1 MIIFKGI
8 IMMLL
13 TLNVFSK
20 EGLFMI
26 KLFILLLVP
35 FVLCSCHSDSVK
47 DHFSFYYAEYDDD
60 DIRVYNTKVNNP
72 TGFTNEF
79 VYALPNDDSLYDP
92 VYLFPQYA
100 YMNDL
105 WLLSSP
111 SEINPAYTHNMYD
124 GDSLRYMSYW
134 LSPSDQEGIYLLS
147 DERGTL
153 NRIDISEF
161 EDIRLL
167 SMSVDIQHTKVYI
180 CFQNSTTIYI
190 LSTDISTDLTTSSI
204 IVLDDLLE
212 AAEIEK
218 PLYPYHTKGY
228 MNIYGCEQGFLFN
241 EGANVYIIS
250 PETQEINLLF
260 SEKDIINPL
269 PYFDSYREGYN
280 FIYDCFYQNGF
291 YLISFPTLNELPGQY
306 IVIYTKDSVY
316 YGYIKITESA
326 LSMYDKDNRLIEE
339 ITGKFF
345 PRLFIRM

>member
-1 MIIFKGI
+1 
-8 IMMLL
+8 
-13 TLNVFSK
+13 
-20 EGLFMI
+20 MI
-26 KLFILLLVP
+26 KLFILLFLQ
-35 FVLCSCHSDSVK
+35 FLLCSCSSDSVN
-47 DHFSFYYAEYDDD
+47 DHFSFYYAEYEDN
-60 DIRVYNTKVNNP
+60 DIRIYNTTVNES

-79 VYALPNDDSLYDP
+79 VYALPNDNSLYDP

-111 SEINPAYTHNMYD
+111 SETSPSYTHDMYD
-124 GDSLRYMSYW
+124 GISLRYMNYK
-134 LSPSDQEGIYLLS
+134 LNPSNKEGIYLLS
-147 DERGTL
+147 TEKESL
-153 NRIDISEF
+153 KEIDLSEF
-161 EDIRLL
+161 SDIRLL
-167 SMSVDIQHTKVYI
+167 SMSVDVLHTKMHV
-180 CFQNSTTIYI
+180 CFQNNTGIYI
-190 LSTDISTDLTTSSI
+190 LSTDISSDLTPPSI
-204 IVLDDLLE
+204 TVLDDLLE
-212 AAEIEK
+212 SAEIEE
-218 PLYPYHTKGY
+218 PLYPYHVKGY
-228 MNIYGCEQGFLFN
+228 MNIYGSEQGFLFN

-291 YLISFPTLNELPGQY
+291 YLISFPALNELPGQY

-339 ITGKFF
+339 ITGNFF
-345 PRLFIRM
+345 PRVFIRMQLSNNVPQSR